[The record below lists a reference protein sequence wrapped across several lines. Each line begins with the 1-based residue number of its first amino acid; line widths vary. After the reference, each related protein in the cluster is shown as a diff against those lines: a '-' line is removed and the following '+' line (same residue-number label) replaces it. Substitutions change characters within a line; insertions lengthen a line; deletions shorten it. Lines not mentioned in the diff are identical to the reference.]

1 MGNSIPKL
9 QIKYTDN
16 IILGKGSYSTVY
28 KGIYNNKDV
37 AVKIISSDFN
47 EIINKQLKREIE
59 IVKILCSKPHKNI
72 VTYYDT
78 IYDNDKITIIM
89 DICQIDLFTCIKKGL
104 IFKDVIKY
112 FSQIID
118 GFLHLYSL
126 NILHRDIKSSNIM
139 LIGDTIKFI
148 DFGLSKI
155 KTDIDLNKTVLG
167 SPLYMAPEILLND
180 DNILIDKTEIW
191 SLGVLLYEMVYG
203 FTPFSY
209 CKKIKVL
216 QETIKTR
223 PILYTVKSYNN
234 VYVVPEDLIKYM
246 KTLLNIDIN
255 ERIEIEKLTYFNNI
269 DFKTVAIPIPKLI
282 PHIDKKKTSLTQSL
296 PIVSNIAKKTI
307 NTINKYISP

>member
-1 MGNSIPKL
+1 MGNHNPKL
-9 QIKYTDN
+9 HYTYN
-16 IILGKGSYSTVY
+16 ENNILGKGSYSTVY

-37 AVKIISSDFN
+37 AIKIINNNLN

-72 VTYYDT
+72 ILYHEAVNN
-78 IYDNDKITIIM
+78 NDDMVIIM
-89 DICQIDLFTCIKKGL
+89 DICNVDLLTCIKKGL
-104 IFKDVIKY
+104 FLSDVIKY

-118 GFLHLYSL
+118 GYLHLHSL

-139 LIGDTIKFI
+139 LINDTIKFI

-155 KTDIDLNKTVLG
+155 NTDTDLNNTVLG
-167 SPLYMAPEILLND
+167 SPLYMAPEILLNE
-180 DNILIDKTEIW
+180 DNILIEKTEIW

-203 FTPFSY
+203 FTPYAY

-216 QETIKTR
+216 QNTIKTQ
-223 PILYTVKSYNN
+223 PILYTIKSYNN
-234 VYVVPEDLIKYM
+234 VYTVPDELIEYM

-255 ERIEIEKLTYFNNI
+255 ERINVEGLKCFNDI
-269 DFKTVAIPIPKLI
+269 DFKTAPIQIPMLI

-296 PIVSNIAKKTI
+296 PIVSNLAQKTI
-307 NTINKYISP
+307 NTINKYIAP